1 MTNKR
6 DAEGQIGKRYR
17 RLEHTRLAGQKKNMS
32 QIRASHHGLAH
43 APSFD
48 QANVIINEVEVEG
61 DSDLR
66 YHISSSK
73 NIPIQLFSMIGE
85 HCGDPAYD
93 VSFSFSFFVDN
104 ILTCRI

>member
-6 DAEGQIGKRYR
+6 QAEGQIGKRYR
-17 RLEHTRLAGQKKNMS
+17 RLEHARLAGQKRDMS
-32 QIRASHHGLAH
+32 QIRASHHGLAQ

-48 QANVIINEVEVEG
+48 EADVIINELEVEG

-73 NIPIQLFSMIGE
+73 NFPIQLFSMIGE

-93 VSFSFSFFVDN
+93 VNFSFSIFVDN
-104 ILTCRI
+104 KLTCRV

>member
-6 DAEGQIGKRYR
+6 HAEGQIGKRYR
-17 RLEHTRLAGQKKNMS
+17 RLEHARLAVQKRKMN
-32 QIRASHHGLAH
+32 QIRASHHNLAQ

-48 QANVIINEVEVEG
+48 EADVIFNELEG

-73 NIPIQLFSMIGE
+73 NFPNQLFSMIGE
-85 HCGDPAYD
+85 HGGDPAYD
-93 VSFSFSFFVDN
+93 VIFSFSIFVNN